1 LDEDVT
7 LETELDITAG
17 IEEEELLILD
27 ELRGWVVT
35 IKELDMNELD
45 KLELGIIKIELI
57 DANGNTDEF

>member
-35 IKELDMNELD
+35 IKELDI
-45 KLELGIIKIELI
+45 ELGIIKIELI